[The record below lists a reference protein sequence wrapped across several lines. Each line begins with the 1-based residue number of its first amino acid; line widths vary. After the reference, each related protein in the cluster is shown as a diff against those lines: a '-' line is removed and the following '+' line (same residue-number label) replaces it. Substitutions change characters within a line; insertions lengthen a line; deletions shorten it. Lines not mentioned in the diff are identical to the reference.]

1 MKRQMRVQEMR
12 FAANA
17 ANKRLYHEYIDIAK
31 NHLKQNWY
39 PNKIIDKTLEQID
52 TAQAR
57 SHKGKTKFYY
67 HCGNPTI
74 RIELQA
80 PSLADVKQTTFMYIS

>member
-1 MKRQMRVQEMR
+1 MR

-39 PNKIIDKTLEQID
+39 PNKIIDKTLE
-52 TAQAR
+52 
-57 SHKGKTKFYY
+57 
-67 HCGNPTI
+67 
-74 RIELQA
+74 
-80 PSLADVKQTTFMYIS
+80 